1 MSNGSDFL
9 QIYEKSVDAFYVY
22 APDYDV
28 ARTFECGQC
37 FRFEKNEESEFIC
50 EYHGVAYNRYMR
62 FAKDECG
69 NLHIIGAPKEEV
81 ERLWLHFLGLDR
93 DYDGIKSQILKDF
106 DNHPFVKEAIDKTG
120 GLRILS
126 QERFETLCSFI
137 LSQNNNIPRIKKLVE
152 GLCERYGERLPSGRY
167 AFPTPS
173 ELAKAS
179 LTDLEGMKM
188 GYRARYIQ
196 NAAISVA
203 SGEFDLDAITPE
215 NAEKTLLSML
225 GVGKKVAACIRLFAI
240 EDYASFP
247 VDVWVKRIIETRF
260 CGKLDPEKTGRYGGI
275 AQQYLFC
282 YERELAEK

>member
-1 MSNGSDFL
+1 M
-9 QIYEKSVDAFYVY
+9 QIYEKSVEHIYIY

-37 FRFEKNEESEFIC
+37 FRFERNSESEYAC
-50 EYHGVAYNRYMR
+50 EYHGVAHGRYMR
-62 FAKDECG
+62 FASDEDG
-69 NLHIIGAPKEEV
+69 NLHIIGATANEV
-81 ERLWLHFLGLDR
+81 KSLWLHFLGLDR
-93 DYDGIKSQILKDF
+93 DYEEIKKQILFDF
-106 DNHPFVKEAIDKTG
+106 DNHSFVIEAIDKTG
-120 GLRILS
+120 GLRILA

-152 GLCERYGERLPSGRY
+152 GLCERYGQKLPSGRY
-167 AFPTPS
+167 TFPTPS
-173 ELAKAS
+173 ELAVADIS
-179 LTDLEGMKM
+179 DLEGMKM

-196 NAAISVA
+196 NAAKAVA

-215 NAEKTLLSML
+215 NAEEMLLSLL

-260 CGKLDPEKTGRYGGI
+260 CGKLNPEKAGRYGGI